1 MLTKSKAQGEK
12 LVKFFNSDILT
23 FLMKITQYSASPN
36 HKNEFKILN
45 QLEVPDSLDY
55 GLTAKE
61 EELIKKIVAIKPAGA
76 KNTAKATKSKAKGG
90 SVKPRRFTRRK
101 SRN

>member
-1 MLTKSKAQGEK
+1 
-12 LVKFFNSDILT
+12 
-23 FLMKITQYSASPN
+23 MKITQYSASPN

-61 EELIKKIVAIKPAGA
+61 EELIKKIVGIKDVEPAEGGGA
-76 KNTAKATKSKAKGG
+76 KQCTH
-90 SVKPRRFTRRK
+90 TRKLKRI
-101 SRN
+101 